1 MTKKNTVFI
10 ETYDL
15 SITAR
20 KDDKFGRVI
29 TNKSLKEEDI
39 IMLYY
44 YISENEDDFSPEEKV
59 ALFNLLSE
67 LDQKLLDEDGE
78 E

>member
-1 MTKKNTVFI
+1 MLIEKKSCMNI
-10 ETYDL
+10 DEL
-15 SITAR
+15 
-20 KDDKFGRVI
+20 
-29 TNKSLKEEDI
+29 KSNLKEEDI

>member
-1 MTKKNTVFI
+1 MNI
-10 ETYDL
+10 DEL
-15 SITAR
+15 
-20 KDDKFGRVI
+20 
-29 TNKSLKEEDI
+29 KSNLKEEDI

-78 E
+78 A